1 MDRLDGSARLML
13 VSDLDL
19 TMVDHDDGEN
29 LSLLRFNALWEAHYR
44 QDSLLVFSTGRSPT
58 IYKQLRK
65 EKPLLTPDI
74 TIMSVGTE
82 IVYGE
87 SMVHDDGWE
96 NYLNHKWDRGI
107 VLEETAKFPELAFQ
121 SETEQRPH
129 KISFFVEKFKAF
141 AIMKALSERLEERGL
156 DVKLIFS
163 SGMALDVLPKGAG
176 KGQAL
181 AYVLK
186 KFKIDGKVPA
196 NTLVCGDSG
205 NDAELF
211 SVPDIYGVMVS
222 NSQEELLQ
230 WHAENAKDNP
240 KIIHATE
247 RCAAG
252 IMQAIGKFGLG
263 PNVSPRDIRDFQKCK
278 VGIFSP
284 GHEVVKLY
292 LFYERWQ
299 RAEVEKSEHYMQSL
313 RSVFYSLGII
323 AHPSGTEQ
331 SMHQCLDLMENLY
344 GDKQGKQYR
353 VWVDR
358 VSSAQIGLDAWL
370 VKFDKW
376 ESSECS
382 PLHITSFRFTGTSFE
397 TPDSLLP
404 IGIQLPVFLVGLS
417 RTWPQMS
424 TNGCTC
430 IRLGWRVQNPNQ
442 YGFSSLHNREG
453 LHCGP
458 VRFHSDG
465 HTRCPCPGDQIASHN
480 VQSVRLLL
488 YCVIS
493 NVLKEAF
500 RSTFTKDVIRN
511 RFLVASDLCPL
522 RLEMGQCA
530 GRHKARHMSVQ
541 HSTTQTHFGGA
552 RRDQIILVT
561 TWRLFLPN
569 LIDIESTMCR
579 T

>member
-96 NYLNHKWDRGI
+96 NYLSHKWDRGI
-107 VLEETAKFPELAFQ
+107 VLGETAKFPELAFQ

-141 AIMKALSERLEERGL
+141 AIMKALSECLEERGL

-292 LFYERWQ
+292 LFYERWR

-323 AHPSGTEQ
+323 VHPSGTEQ

-376 ESSECS
+376 ESSGEERQCC
-382 PLHITSFRFTGTSFE
+382 LTTV
-397 TPDSLLP
+397 L
-404 IGIQLPVFLVGLS
+404 
-417 RTWPQMS
+417 MS
-424 TNGCTC
+424 S
-430 IRLGWRVQNPNQ
+430 QNM
-442 YGFSSLHNREG
+442 
-453 LHCGP
+453 
-458 VRFHSDG
+458 
-465 HTRCPCPGDQIASHN
+465 
-480 VQSVRLLL
+480 
-488 YCVIS
+488 
-493 NVLKEAF
+493 
-500 RSTFTKDVIRN
+500 
-511 RFLVASDLCPL
+511 ASDEYKWMHVHQTW
-522 RLEMGQCA
+522 LEGSES
-530 GRHKARHMSVQ
+530 KS
-541 HSTTQTHFGGA
+541 
-552 RRDQIILVT
+552 IWIL
-561 TWRLFLPN
+561 
-569 LIDIESTMCR
+569 
-579 T
+579 

>member
-1 MDRLDGSARLML
+1 MDRLDGSARLMI

-141 AIMKALSERLEERGL
+141 AIMKALSERLEERGVL
-156 DVKLIFS
+156 EKDRLLHMCLKNSKL
-163 SGMALDVLPKGAG
+163 MAKYRLILLFV
-176 KGQAL
+176 
-181 AYVLK
+181 V
-186 KFKIDGKVPA
+186 
-196 NTLVCGDSG
+196 TLEMMPNYS
-205 NDAELF
+205 AFLT
-211 SVPDIYGVMVS
+211 YMVS

-247 RCAAG
+247 RCAAR
-252 IMQAIGKFGLG
+252 IMQAIGKFGL
-263 PNVSPRDIRDFQKCK
+263 
-278 VGIFSP
+278 
-284 GHEVVKLY
+284 VVKLY
-292 LFYERWQ
+292 LFYERWR

-323 AHPSGTEQ
+323 VHPSGTEQ
-331 SMHQCLDLMENLY
+331 SMHQCSDLMENLY

-376 ESSECS
+376 ESSGEERQCC
-382 PLHITSFRFTGTSFE
+382 LTTV
-397 TPDSLLP
+397 L
-404 IGIQLPVFLVGLS
+404 
-417 RTWPQMS
+417 MS
-424 TNGCTC
+424 S
-430 IRLGWRVQNPNQ
+430 QNM
-442 YGFSSLHNREG
+442 
-453 LHCGP
+453 
-458 VRFHSDG
+458 
-465 HTRCPCPGDQIASHN
+465 
-480 VQSVRLLL
+480 
-488 YCVIS
+488 
-493 NVLKEAF
+493 
-500 RSTFTKDVIRN
+500 
-511 RFLVASDLCPL
+511 ASDEYKWMHVHQTW
-522 RLEMGQCA
+522 LEGSES
-530 GRHKARHMSVQ
+530 KS
-541 HSTTQTHFGGA
+541 
-552 RRDQIILVT
+552 IWIL
-561 TWRLFLPN
+561 
-569 LIDIESTMCR
+569 
-579 T
+579 